1 MRGSTLHKNSRG
13 GNAKKKL
20 DVHIGCSKTLPKTE
34 RTPPCQTT
42 LETLSPYF
50 LHSSYTD
57 PDNHNAPPALT
68 SLKNT
73 RKRKMAS
80 YNHTAELS
88 LDSSLQILS
97 LCGVKT
103 IIV

>member
-1 MRGSTLHKNSRG
+1 
-13 GNAKKKL
+13 
-20 DVHIGCSKTLPKTE
+20 
-34 RTPPCQTT
+34 
-42 LETLSPYF
+42 
-50 LHSSYTD
+50 
-57 PDNHNAPPALT
+57 
-68 SLKNT
+68 
-73 RKRKMAS
+73 MAS